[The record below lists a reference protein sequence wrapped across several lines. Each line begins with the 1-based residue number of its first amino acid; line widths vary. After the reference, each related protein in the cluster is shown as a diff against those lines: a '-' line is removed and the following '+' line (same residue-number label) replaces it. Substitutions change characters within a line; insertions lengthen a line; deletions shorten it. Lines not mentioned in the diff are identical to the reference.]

1 MAIFKLST
9 GLYEALYELQE
20 MNQSLF
26 NEMLRSDFKEL
37 EARKNGLISEST
49 IKTLHE
55 GVINSIW
62 KGIKKVIKWF
72 IDKIKDFWALF
83 IGFFKKKSEK
93 IKADL
98 KKQKANTSPD
108 KEEEPKK
115 DESIEVEWFE
125 NIGSNPGEVIYTAFH
140 SAPLPDSEIKEENG
154 KKILVITSDIEDFGI
169 NFMKKVEDAK
179 PIRKTIYDAQEIFT
193 SKRIKSIFNFI
204 QHNAELCK
212 KYADKI
218 IDAAEKL
225 QKNLDA
231 NPEAIYSSEY
241 GGTLNSDD
249 PFDKKLIANINNYF
263 SQVMKAHTLIKE
275 YFTEIMQVFEI
286 LREKMVG
293 YAQDHPFT
301 YESSIDR
308 SYLLDF
314 IDEMV
319 EHDFNEAMDNC
330 YIDDLGHPV
339 YAF

>member
-26 NEMLRSDFKEL
+26 NKMLRTDFKEL
-37 EARKNGLISEST
+37 EARKNGLISESA

-55 GVINSIW
+55 GVIDSIW
-62 KGIKKVIKWF
+62 KGIKEVIKWF

-108 KEEEPKK
+108 KE
-115 DESIEVEWFE
+115 DEGIEVEWFE
-125 NIGSNPGEVIYTAFH
+125 NIDNASSLYEAFH
-140 SAPLPDSEIKEENG
+140 SIPLPNSEIKEENG
-154 KKILVITSDIEDFGI
+154 KKILVITSDIEEFGV
-169 NFMKKVEDAK
+169 NFIEKIENVK
-179 PIRKTIYDAQEIFT
+179 PIRKVIYDAQKIFT
-193 SKRIKSIFNFI
+193 SKKIESTFNSI

-212 KYADKI
+212 NYADEI
-218 IDAAEKL
+218 IGAAEKL

-231 NPEAIYSSEY
+231 KPEAIFSSEY
-241 GGTLNSDD
+241 ENTLDSDD
-249 PFDKKLIANINNYF
+249 PFDKRIIAGINNYF
-263 SQVMKAHTLIKE
+263 SQVMKAHTLIEE

-286 LREKMVG
+286 LREKMAA
-293 YAQDHPFT
+293 YAQDHPFI

-319 EHDFNEAMDNC
+319 EHDFNEAIDNC
-330 YIDDLGHPV
+330 HIDDLGHPV